1 MKSAWPFFLAW
12 KQLFPSQ
19 RKVSFFSIL
28 AIVGV
33 ALGVNVMIVV
43 VAFMQGF
50 QQKFRSDI
58 IDAQGHARAVPMQRE
73 IDWRKDID
81 RIESQNEVEKVSPYM
96 QGHLLLQNRDYHAV
110 PYSMGIEP
118 GEKIGVLPLD
128 EFLEKGFIP
137 IQGYDSQDVTPLPT
151 MELLEDDV
159 VFITQQVANRLG
171 VRAATIL
178 QLYDANSSV
187 PEDAVQ
193 VERIDPYVEND
204 EWTIR
209 FFNDQNYNL
218 RNSLGS
224 IDLNGTIQNLSID
237 LGWGYPKFKIKKSS
251 QPFKLGDKFKFQTFR
266 SSILEIYS
274 PSMIEQVKSDEMAP
288 PREVRVG
295 GIFEVPWQG
304 FHADALIG
312 TRRFM
317 EDMRGEV
324 DACDGFFIKFEDK
337 FFRDEN
343 KLGELCAKLEGLL
356 EGNWR
361 IIPWFVENAWFFD
374 LLKFE
379 EYLMVL
385 IMIPIGLVAAFAI
398 AIALMTTVLRKIREI
413 GLLVAMGGTRMSVG
427 MIFCM
432 QGFIIGALGAF
443 LGCCFALLFIRYRDS
458 LMSFIVTRI
467 AGEEGQ
473 AGVTQF
479 YDFYS
484 LEVPYPWESE
494 QSLTTF
500 LTFIIFAVLVST
512 IAGLLPAWRAARM
525 NPAEALRSE

>member
-1 MKSAWPFFLAW
+1 M
-12 KQLFPSQ
+12 
-19 RKVSFFSIL
+19 SFFSLL
-28 AIVGV
+28 AVVGV

-58 IDAQGHARAVPMQRE
+58 IDAQGHARAVPQQRQ
-73 IDWRKDID
+73 IAWRDDVEKM
-81 RIESQNEVEKVSPYM
+81 ESQKEVQKVSPYM
-96 QGHLLLQNRDYHAV
+96 QGHLLVQNRDSHAV
-110 PYSMGIEP
+110 PFSMGIEP
-118 GEKIGVLPLD
+118 SQANGVLPLNQ
-128 EFLEKGFIP
+128 FLKEGFIP
-137 IQGYDSQDVTPLPT
+137 IQGHNSEDCTPIPS
-151 MELLEDDV
+151 MELLEDEV
-159 VFITQQVANRLG
+159 VFITQQVATRLR
-171 VRAATIL
+171 VHPAKIL
-178 QLYDANSSV
+178 KIKGPNSSTSGGNV
-187 PEDAVQ
+187 I
-193 VERIDPYVEND
+193 VERLDPFVEND
-204 EWTIR
+204 QWIIE
-209 FFNDQNYNL
+209 FFDSEKYNL
-218 RNSLGS
+218 RNSSGSINENGS
-224 IDLNGTIQNLSID
+224 IDDHTPD
-237 LGWGYPKFKIKKSS
+237 LGWGYPKFKIETKGK
-251 QPFKLGDKFKFQTFR
+251 PFAKGDKFKFKTFR

-274 PSMIEQVKSDEMAP
+274 PNMIDQAKSDEMAP
-288 PREVRVG
+288 PRDVRVG

-304 FHADALIG
+304 FHTDALIG

-317 EDMRGEV
+317 VDMRGEEN
-324 DACDGFFIKFEDK
+324 ACDGFFIKFQ
-337 FFRDEN
+337 DEYLKN
-343 KLGELCAKLEGLL
+343 EGKLASLCLKLQDLL
-356 EGNWR
+356 NQNWR
-361 IIPWFVENAWFFD
+361 IVPWFVENAWFFD

-413 GLLVAMGGTRMSVG
+413 GLLVAMGGTRLAVG

-443 LGCCFALLFIRYRDS
+443 FGCIMALAFIRYRDS
-458 LMSFIVTRI
+458 LMSFIVNGI

-484 LEVPYPWESE
+484 LEVPYPWESQE
-494 QSLTTF
+494 SLMTF